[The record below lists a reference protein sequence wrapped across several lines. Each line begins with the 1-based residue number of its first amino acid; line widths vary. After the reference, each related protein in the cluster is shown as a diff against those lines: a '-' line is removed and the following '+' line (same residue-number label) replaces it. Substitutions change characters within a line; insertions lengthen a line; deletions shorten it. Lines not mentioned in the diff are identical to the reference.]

1 MILRITTT
9 PSFVHLRDSTSR
21 GSQVTNLHSPLTHNL
36 KASVRGDHR
45 LADMLFPMNT
55 FTRSSFGAI
64 LRAAALV
71 AMLLIAAF
79 SHAEDAKPAEDAAP
93 VIEVKPVI
101 THSFLATGS
110 QTYIIEY
117 KAATVK
123 EKEPDDDVLFED
135 FEKEKY
141 EGWTSEGAAFGDGPI
156 EIAKMPA
163 YQGNVNGQGKRIV
176 NAHNT
181 RNGENVTQGDAHTG
195 TLTSKEFTITHRH
208 IRLLIGG
215 GAHKD
220 KTCVNILIDGRPVA
234 SATGRNSNAMHTHH
248 FDLTDFKG
256 KTARI
261 QIVDQ
266 VAGGWGNIGVDH
278 IVFTNRIASQPARP
292 DGGRIVWRSPR
303 NSRDGWVLPN
313 GNVLLA
319 VGKSNDLPGGG
330 VVEAVRQGKDA
341 GKEIIRYKGTQSE
354 VDTVQPLDHGGFI
367 LTEAGNNPRLLELDK
382 DGKIVV
388 EVKLKT
394 QLQNHHMQQRMSRK
408 LPNGNY
414 LVPHLLD
421 KAVREY
427 NAKGEIVW
435 EAATPN
441 WAFTAIRLE
450 NGNTLVGCTYGK
462 TVVELD
468 KAGKITWQIEPKD
481 LKGVSE
487 LIDACGVQR
496 LPNGNTVICDYGAP
510 RSFGGKGGPRL
521 IEVTRD
527 KQVVWTF
534 DDRTLPTIHHV
545 QILDTNDKPLEG
557 IPMR

>member
-1 MILRITTT
+1 MQ
-9 PSFVHLRDSTSR
+9 
-21 GSQVTNLHSPLTHNL
+21 GLT
-36 KASVRGDHR
+36 R
-45 LADMLFPMNT
+45 MLFIMNT
-55 FTRSSFGAI
+55 NTLSFSSLFSFIGTLAI
-64 LRAAALV
+64 AIV
-71 AMLLIAAF
+71 LLGVTQ
-79 SHAEDAKPAEDAAP
+79 SRAED
-93 VIEVKPVI
+93 VKRAI

-117 KAATVK
+117 KASA
-123 EKEPDDDVLFED
+123 EKTDDAPSDDLLFED

-141 EGWTSEGAAFGDGPI
+141 DGWTSEGTSFGDGPI
-156 EIAKMPA
+156 EIAKIPA
-163 YQGNVNGQGKRIV
+163 YQGNVNGQGKRVV

-181 RNGENVTQGDAHTG
+181 RGGEEVVKGDTHTG
-195 TLTSKEFTITHRH
+195 TLTSKEFTITHRY

-215 GAHKD
+215 GPHKD
-220 KTCVNILIDGRPVA
+220 KTCVNILIDGKPVA
-234 SATGRNSNAMHTHH
+234 SATGKSSNAMAIHH
-248 FDLTDFKG
+248 FDLAAFKD

-266 VAGGWGNIGVDH
+266 VTTGWGNIGVDH
-278 IVFTNRIASQPARP
+278 IVFTNRIASEPARP

-303 NSRDGWVLPN
+303 NSRDGWVLKN

-319 VGKSNDLPGGG
+319 VGKSGDLPGGG
-330 VVEAVRQGKDA
+330 IVEVIRGGKED

-354 VDTVQPLDHGGFI
+354 VDTVEPLEDGGFL
-367 LTEAGNNPRLLELDK
+367 LTESGNNPRLLELDK
-382 DGKIVV
+382 DNKVV
-388 EVKLKT
+388 AEVKLKT
-394 QLQNHHMQQRMSRK
+394 QLSNHHMQQRMSRK

-462 TVVELD
+462 TIVELD
-468 KAGKITWQIEPKD
+468 KAGKIVWQLEPKD
-481 LKGVSE
+481 VQGISE
-487 LIDACGVQR
+487 LIDCCGAQR
-496 LPNGNTVICDYGAP
+496 LPNGNTIICDYGSP

-527 KQVVWTF
+527 KKVVWTF
-534 DDRTLPTIHHV
+534 DDPSLPSIHHV
-545 QILDTNDKPLEG
+545 HILDTDGKPIEG
-557 IPMR
+557 TPMR